1 MEYLESGLIWT
12 GHDAEM
18 PVARN
23 HRALR
28 ILDDSMEPR
37 FPRNTILVVD
47 PDAEPGTGS
56 FVLACIKRSQ
66 DMFGQ
71 LAVEGGKTYIKPVNP
86 RYPAVLLDH
95 DCAIGGVVKQ
105 AIFEIEQMHG

>member
-1 MEYLESGLIWT
+1 
-12 GHDAEM
+12 M
-18 PVARN
+18 PTAYS

-37 FPRNTILVVD
+37 FPRNTILIVA
-47 PDAEPGTGS
+47 PDEKPETGN
-56 FVLACIKRSQ
+56 FVLACMKRSP

-71 LAVEGGKTYIKPVNP
+71 LAVEGGKSYIMPINP
-86 RYPAVLLDH
+86 RYPAALLDH

-105 AIFEIEQMHG
+105 AIFEIEPAHGSHVQ